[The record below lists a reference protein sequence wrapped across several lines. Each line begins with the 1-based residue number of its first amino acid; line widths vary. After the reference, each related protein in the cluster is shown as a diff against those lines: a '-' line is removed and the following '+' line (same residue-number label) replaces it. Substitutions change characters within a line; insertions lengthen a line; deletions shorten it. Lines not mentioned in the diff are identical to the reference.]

1 MAKEPR
7 ANKTTDELK
16 MEIARSRERVGRDFR
31 GLRYE
36 LDFRGKV
43 RRSLRNH
50 TAAWITAAVVVGTL
64 VVVLPLRKKKVYVD
78 LKNGPQPKPKSKLL
92 EAGFVLGALR
102 IAATLFKPVIT
113 SFLTR
118 KFGGYGTEPRP
129 PKKW

>member
-7 ANKTTDELK
+7 ANKTIDELK

-36 LDFRGKV
+36 LDFPGKI

-50 TAAWITAAVVVGTL
+50 TAAWITAAAVVGTL
-64 VVVLPLRKKKVYVD
+64 IVLLPLRKKKVYVD
-78 LKNGPQPKPKSKLL
+78 LKNGSQAKSKSKLL

-102 IAATLFKPVIT
+102 IAATLLKPVIT
-113 SFLTR
+113 SFVT
-118 KFGGYGTEPRP
+118 KKIGGYRTEPRP

>member
-1 MAKEPR
+1 MAKESR
-7 ANKTTDELK
+7 ANKTADELK
-16 MEIARSRERVGRDFR
+16 LEIARSRERVGRDLR

-36 LDFRGKV
+36 LDFPGKV

-64 VVVLPLRKKKVYVD
+64 IVVLPLRQKKVYVD
-78 LKNGPQPKPKSKLL
+78 LKNGSKAKSKSKLL

-113 SFLTR
+113 NFLTR
-118 KFGGYGTEPRP
+118 KFGGQASEARP
-129 PKKW
+129 TRKW

>member
-7 ANKTTDELK
+7 ANKTIDELK

-36 LDFRGKV
+36 LDFPGKI

-50 TAAWITAAVVVGTL
+50 TAAWITAAAVVGTL
-64 VVVLPLRKKKVYVD
+64 IVVLPLRKKKVYVD
-78 LKNGPQPKPKSKLL
+78 LKNGSQEKSKSKLL

-102 IAATLFKPVIT
+102 IAATLLKPVIT
-113 SFLTR
+113 SFVT
-118 KFGGYGTEPRP
+118 KKIGGYRTEPRP

>member
-7 ANKTTDELK
+7 ANKTADELK
-16 MEIARSRERVGRDFR
+16 LEIARSRERVGRDLR

-36 LDFRGKV
+36 LDFPGKV

-50 TAAWITAAVVVGTL
+50 TTAWITGAVVVGTL
-64 VVVLPLRKKKVYVD
+64 IVVLPLRKKKVYVD
-78 LKNGPQPKPKSKLL
+78 LKNGSKGKSKSQLL

-113 SFLTR
+113 NFLTR
-118 KFGGYGTEPRP
+118 KFGGRASEAP
-129 PKKW
+129 PTRKW

>member
-7 ANKTTDELK
+7 ANKTIDELK

-36 LDFRGKV
+36 LDFPGKI

-50 TAAWITAAVVVGTL
+50 TAAWITAAAVVGTL
-64 VVVLPLRKKKVYVD
+64 IVVLPLRKKKVYVD
-78 LKNGPQPKPKSKLL
+78 LKNGSQAKSKSKLL

-102 IAATLFKPVIT
+102 IAATLLKPVIT
-113 SFLTR
+113 SFVT
-118 KFGGYGTEPRP
+118 KKIGGYRTEPRP

>member
-7 ANKTTDELK
+7 ANKTADELK
-16 MEIARSRERVGRDFR
+16 LEIARSRERVGRDLR

-36 LDFRGKV
+36 LDFPGKV

-78 LKNGPQPKPKSKLL
+78 LKNGTQSKSKSTLL

-113 SFLTR
+113 NFLTR
-118 KFGGYGTEPRP
+118 KFGGRASEAP
-129 PKKW
+129 PTGKW

>member
-7 ANKTTDELK
+7 ANKTIDELK
-16 MEIARSRERVGRDFR
+16 MEIARSRERVGRDLR

-50 TAAWITAAVVVGTL
+50 TAGWITAAAVVGTL
-64 VVVLPLRKKKVYVD
+64 IVVLPLRKKKVYVD
-78 LKNGPQPKPKSKLL
+78 LKNGPQPKSKSKLL

-113 SFLTR
+113 NFLTR
-118 KFGGYGTEPRP
+118 KFGGQASEARATR
-129 PKKW
+129 KW

>member
-16 MEIARSRERVGRDFR
+16 LEIARSRERVGRDFR

-36 LDFRGKV
+36 LDFRGKI

-78 LKNGPQPKPKSKLL
+78 LKNGTQSKSKSQLL

-113 SFLTR
+113 NFLTR
-118 KFGGYGTEPRP
+118 KFGGPASEAP
-129 PKKW
+129 PTRKW

>member
-36 LDFRGKV
+36 LDFPGKV

-50 TAAWITAAVVVGTL
+50 TAAWIAAAVVVGTL
-64 VVVLPLRKKKVYVD
+64 IVVLPLRKKKVYVD
-78 LKNGPQPKPKSKLL
+78 LKNGTQPKSKSKLL

-102 IAATLFKPVIT
+102 IAATLLKPVIT
-113 SFLTR
+113 SFVT
-118 KFGGYGTEPRP
+118 KKIGGYRTEPRP

>member
-16 MEIARSRERVGRDFR
+16 MEIARSRERVGRDLR

-36 LDFRGKV
+36 LDFPGKV

-78 LKNGPQPKPKSKLL
+78 LKNGTQSKSKSTLL

-113 SFLTR
+113 NFLTR
-118 KFGGYGTEPRP
+118 KFGGRASEAP
-129 PKKW
+129 PTRKW

>member
-1 MAKEPR
+1 
-7 ANKTTDELK
+7 LK
-16 MEIARSRERVGRDFR
+16 LEIARSRERVGRDLR

-36 LDFRGKV
+36 LDFPGKV

-78 LKNGPQPKPKSKLL
+78 LKNGTQSKSKSTLL

-113 SFLTR
+113 NFLTR
-118 KFGGYGTEPRP
+118 KFGGRASEAP
-129 PKKW
+129 PTGKW

>member
-36 LDFRGKV
+36 LDFPGKI

-50 TAAWITAAVVVGTL
+50 TAAWITAAAVVGTL
-64 VVVLPLRKKKVYVD
+64 IVLLPLRKKKVYVD
-78 LKNGPQPKPKSKLL
+78 LKNGSQAKSKSKLL

-102 IAATLFKPVIT
+102 IAATLLKPVIT
-113 SFLTR
+113 SFVT
-118 KFGGYGTEPRP
+118 KKIGGYRTEPRP

>member
-1 MAKEPR
+1 VR
-7 ANKTTDELK
+7 V
-16 MEIARSRERVGRDFR
+16 ARDLR

-36 LDFRGKV
+36 LDFPGKV

-78 LKNGPQPKPKSKLL
+78 LKNGSKGKSKSRLL
-92 EAGFVLGALR
+92 EAGFVLGVLR

-113 SFLTR
+113 NFLTR
-118 KFGGYGTEPRP
+118 KFGGQRTEPRP